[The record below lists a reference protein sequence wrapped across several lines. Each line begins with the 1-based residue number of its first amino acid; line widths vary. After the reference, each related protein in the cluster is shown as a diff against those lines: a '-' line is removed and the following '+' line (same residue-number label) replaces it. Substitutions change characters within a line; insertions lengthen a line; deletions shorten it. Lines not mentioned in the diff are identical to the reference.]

1 VSESRELTRISEMK
15 MDEMV
20 GGWKKNCIRSF
31 TTYTLCQVNQNSQV
45 KDEMGKA
52 YSIHR
57 ERRYRILM

>member
-1 VSESRELTRISEMK
+1 VSESRELRRMSEMK

-20 GGWKKNCIRSF
+20 GGWKKLHNKEL
-31 TTYTLCQVNQNSQV
+31 LCQVNQNSQV